1 MSRAM
6 RFFAVLLAVLWL
18 AGTAAAA
25 PAPWYQW
32 RSLLNGARVCAQTS
46 PGEGWARDDGP
57 YRDAGCRHVLR
68 VIRL

>member
-1 MSRAM
+1 MSRLVHCL
-6 RFFAVLLAVLWL
+6 VLLAPLWL
-18 AGTAAAA
+18 AGMAVAA

-32 RSLLNGARVCAQTS
+32 RSLLNGTRVCAQTS

-57 YRDAGCRHVLR
+57 YSDAACRRPLR